1 MRHSAHA
8 QRATWV
14 RKTSTWVQSELLYKS
29 TWVRRISTWVRCQPL
44 SISTWVRRTSTWVRA
59 RSLTITLFF
68 AAFWSPAPSWA
79 QTDPTLPTPVA
90 SAGPSPAPPL
100 HPVPVDQLRPAAPS
114 PQWDLGLLAGI
125 CLHAPP
131 HAPESLHFCGKVLGD
146 LSWLRRLPSHGGLG
160 LSGSLGTRG
169 FADFRL
175 GVGGLVFFPLHPL
188 VVVQAG
194 AGPYLHTDAYG
205 VSPGAEAHLSFG
217 WRVLNQSGHYGH
229 HHGVVLGVE
238 HTPGESSRA
247 GTTVSVSLRLDAFW
261 LSALGLLF

>member
-1 MRHSAHA
+1 MRHSVHA
-8 QRATWV
+8 RRATWV
-14 RKTSTWVQSELLYKS
+14 RRISTWVRSELLYKS
-29 TWVRRISTWVRCQPL
+29 TWVRKISTWVRPHWL
-44 SISTWVRRTSTWVRA
+44 A
-59 RSLTITLFF
+59 FALFLCGF
-68 AAFWSPAPSWA
+68 SAAAPGWA
-79 QTDPTLPTPVA
+79 QTGPTQPPPVA
-90 SAGPSPAPPL
+90 SAGPSPAVPL

-114 PQWDLGLLAGI
+114 PQWDLGLLAGL

-131 HAPESLHFCGKVLGD
+131 GAPESLHFCGKVLGD

-175 GVGGLVFFPLHPL
+175 GVGGLAFFPLHPL

-238 HTPGESSRA
+238 HTPGESNRA